1 MITRQAANNDV
12 SLAESGAY
20 DASEKARTRCAYGD
34 KDDLTNIQVQNGLVT
49 FEYQCSPPPTLL
61 VVDDDRATR
70 EGLARMLAD
79 AGYRMLTAD
88 SFERAVDVLKA
99 KSPDLVILD
108 VRLGD
113 FNGLQLIATA
123 PHPLRAIVVTGFADT
138 VLERDARNLGAEFL
152 VKPITRAQL
161 LAMIERQL
169 PSPAPTP
176 ERRWRRKHLPMA
188 LPTKINR
195 LPGRLLDVSYGGMR
209 LEIDDSPDDLPQN
222 LAVVLPALAVAAP
235 DSDFDSNSERLIQVE
250 VVWSVRQH
258 ERAWQCGA
266 IVAEAND
273 RVTSAWRDL
282 VDAV

>member
-1 MITRQAANNDV
+1 M
-12 SLAESGAY
+12 
-20 DASEKARTRCAYGD
+20 
-34 KDDLTNIQVQNGLVT
+34 
-49 FEYQCSPPPTLL
+49 
-61 VVDDDRATR
+61 VDDDRATR

-79 AGYRMLTAD
+79 AGYRILTAD
-88 SFERAVDVLKA
+88 SFERAVDVLKTA
-99 KSPDLVILD
+99 SPDLLVLD

-123 PHPLRAIVVTGFADT
+123 PRPIRAIVVTGFADT

-209 LEIDDSPDDLPQN
+209 LEIDDSTDDLPQN
-222 LAVVLPALAVAAP
+222 LAVALPDLALAVS
-235 DSDFDSNSERLIQVE
+235 DSDPDSERLIQVE
-250 VVWSVRQH
+250 VVWSVRPR

-273 RVTSAWRDL
+273 LVTSAWRDL

>member
-1 MITRQAANNDV
+1 
-12 SLAESGAY
+12 
-20 DASEKARTRCAYGD
+20 
-34 KDDLTNIQVQNGLVT
+34 
-49 FEYQCSPPPTLL
+49 
-61 VVDDDRATR
+61 
-70 EGLARMLAD
+70 MLAD

-88 SFERAVDVLKA
+88 SFERAVDVLKTA
-99 KSPDLVILD
+99 SPDLLVLD

-123 PHPLRAIVVTGFADT
+123 PRPIRAIVVTGFADP
-138 VLERDARNLGAEFL
+138 VLERDARHLGAEFL

-169 PSPAPTP
+169 PTPAPTP
-176 ERRWRRKHLPMA
+176 ERRWLRKHLPMA
-188 LPTKINR
+188 LPTMINR

-222 LAVVLPALAVAAP
+222 LAVALPALAVAAP
-235 DSDFDSNSERLIQVE
+235 DSDFDSDSERLIQVE
-250 VVWSVRQH
+250 VIWSVRQH